1 MAAFKQ
7 PLWALTMTK
16 KFTIFFLL
24 CLALLIVSEYFLL
37 YEIYSERRP
46 ELILA
51 SSIGLFISLIAFFIS
66 FRKYSEIA
74 K

>member
-1 MAAFKQ
+1 
-7 PLWALTMTK
+7 MTK

-37 YEIYSERRP
+37 LEIYSSRRP
-46 ELILA
+46 ELIIA
-51 SSIGLFISLIAFFIS
+51 CVTGLSISLIAFFIS